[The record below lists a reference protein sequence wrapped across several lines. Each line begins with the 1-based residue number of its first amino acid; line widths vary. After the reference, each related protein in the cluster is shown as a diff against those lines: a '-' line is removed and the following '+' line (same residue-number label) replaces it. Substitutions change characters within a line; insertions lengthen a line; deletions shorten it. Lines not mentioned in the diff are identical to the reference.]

1 MVWGSWPREGD
12 CAGPIGAHGATL
24 GGHVALAFKATK
36 PWLAAL
42 RRKWAPKKAY
52 LLAALAYLRER
63 PSRCSAMLLAALV
76 TPVLQPPAGGGSVQA
91 ELLAVHRQLGERT
104 GEPGPAVARDLVGRL
119 AAWVG

>member
-1 MVWGSWPREGD
+1 MLCSGGLAPGVGAGCPLGVCWGD
-12 CAGPIGAHGATL
+12 GAPADEHEPL

-36 PWLAAL
+36 PWLAVL

-76 TPVLQPPAGGGSVQA
+76 TPVL
-91 ELLAVHRQLGERT
+91 
-104 GEPGPAVARDLVGRL
+104 
-119 AAWVG
+119 